1 MKLNKVI
8 AYWEQER
15 KWCHGIVEEIKYVN
29 KN

>member
-15 KWCHGIVEEIKYVN
+15 KWCHGIVEEICKVDT
-29 KN
+29 